1 MSDPDGFLDSAISPS
16 PRLVIGSLRDHSVLW
31 AEIVK
36 CNARFNPVRQVDLES
51 KAYIAKIERE
61 N

>member
-1 MSDPDGFLDSAISPS
+1 MPDPSGFLDSAISPS
-16 PRLVIGSLRDHSVLW
+16 PRLAIGSLRNNSVLW
-31 AEIVK
+31 SEIVK
-36 CNARFNPVRQVDLES
+36 CNARFNPVREVNFES

>member
-1 MSDPDGFLDSAISPS
+1 
-16 PRLVIGSLRDHSVLW
+16 VLW
-31 AEIVK
+31 SEIVK

-51 KAYIAKIERE
+51 KAYTAKIERE